1 MSQACSGALRKRR
14 MRYTYGIVF
23 FTFIVYLFLFQG
35 SSLAEEPVLSTYTL
49 DSIIRYALKNNP
61 RIRMS
66 GKDIE
71 TELYGIDAA
80 KAERMPRI
88 DFGSGAFR
96 YRYPSPLTPI
106 SGPLGPDADFPDF
119 ERNVYDTGLSF
130 KLPLFKGGRLY
141 RGVRIAE
148 MKKAV
153 AEDTYTVNKQELVYN
168 LSSVYYK
175 IAQLEK
181 LLTANEASVRQ
192 LETHKKNVELFLK
205 AGTVPPLDLL
215 KTEVELSHARE
226 NRLLVRNSLESA
238 YELLKT
244 LMGIDDMER
253 TISIAHG
260 GASPNVLP
268 SVEDSI
274 SKAFAQRPDYKAVEK
289 KKMIIEEQI
298 KVAQGKR
305 FPDIYATGEY
315 IGRAGDRLAF
325 KENWNV
331 GVRLVIPVFDGG
343 LIRSEIDKER
353 NELEKVREEERM
365 LRLAITRE
373 IRDAHLNVANAKERI
388 EVTEKI
394 IASARENLR
403 VELLKYDTGAGTST
417 DVIDAR
423 TALLRAE
430 TEYYQAIYDKEA
442 ALAYLKKAVG
452 EDNY

>member
-1 MSQACSGALRKRR
+1 MKQACPGTLRKKR
-14 MRYTYGIVF
+14 MRYAYGIMCLA
-23 FTFIVYLFLFQG
+23 FIVYLSLFCG
-35 SSLAEEPVLSTYTL
+35 SSFAEEPAPNAYTL
-49 DSIIRYALKNNP
+49 DSIIRYALRNNP

-71 TELYGIDAA
+71 AEVYGLDAA
-80 KAERMPRI
+80 KAERMPKL
-88 DFGSGAFR
+88 DLGSGAFR
-96 YRYPSPLTPI
+96 YRYPTPLTPI
-106 SGPLGPDADFPDF
+106 YGPLGPDADLPDF

-130 KLPLFKGGRLY
+130 RLPLFKGGRLY

-205 AGTVPPLDLL
+205 AGTVPSLDLL
-215 KTEVELSHARE
+215 KAEVELSHARE
-226 NRLLVRNSLESA
+226 NRLLVKNSLDSA

-260 GASPNVLP
+260 TPSPDILP
-268 SVEDSI
+268 AVEDSI
-274 SKAFAQRPDYKAVEK
+274 GKAFAQRPDYKAVEK
-289 KKMIIEEQI
+289 KKIIGEERI

-315 IGRAGDRLAF
+315 TGRAGDRLAF

-331 GVRLVIPVFDGG
+331 GVRLIVPVFDGG

-365 LRLAITRE
+365 LRLTIIRE
-373 IRDAHLNVANAKERI
+373 IRDAHLNIANAKERI
-388 EVTEKI
+388 EVTEKA
-394 IASARENLR
+394 IASAQENLR

-442 ALAYLKKAVG
+442 AFAYLRKAVG